1 MLERLIIFLT
11 VNLVLSSLETHV
23 CKSHIK
29 WIFNGKKNKKPQVSV
44 CVKRECQNTY
54 GEMLNLGASGWR
66 LYGNSLN
73 SV

>member
-11 VNLVLSSLETHV
+11 VNLVLSSLETRV

-29 WIFNGKKNKKPQVSV
+29 WIFNGSKKTPQVSV
-44 CVKRECQNTY
+44 YVKRECQSTY

-66 LYGNSLN
+66 MYGNSLN
-73 SV
+73 SI